1 MTEQIIIGEK
11 NCKET
16 LTAKNTAEISVAVIN
31 DLPDGVIAFNSK
43 TEKLFKNMLSKIG
56 QMEVKGHIEK

>member
-11 NCKET
+11 NCKEP
-16 LTAKNTAEISVAVIN
+16 LTDKNIAEISIAVID
-31 DLPDGVIAFNSK
+31 DLPDGVIACNSK
-43 TEKLFKNMLSKIG
+43 TEKIFKNMLSKIG

>member
-16 LTAKNTAEISVAVIN
+16 LTDKNTAKISVTVIN
-31 DLPDGVIAFNSK
+31 DLPDGVIACNSN
-43 TEKLFKNMLSKIG
+43 TEKLFKIMLSKIG